1 MFRQNEKHYI
11 YLVTFAC
18 NKIKKDMD
26 NPSFMY
32 KEIIE
37 NQRRFF
43 SSGSTLSVS
52 FRKEQLQKLQAAI
65 KNYAPKIEEAVYND
79 FRKSNFEVYMSET
92 AMSLRSVKHA
102 IKNVKSWSKPKC
114 VKGSILNFPS
124 KDYIIPE
131 ALGISLIISPWNYP
145 FLLAVDPLIAAIS
158 AGNCVVLKP
167 SELTAHTSAVIQEM
181 VQNTFPKEYITV
193 VPGDASTS
201 RDLLSNR
208 FDKIFF
214 TGSTQVG
221 KAVYKAAAI
230 HLTPVT
236 LELGGKSPCIVTDS
250 ADLPIAAKRII
261 WGKMLNAG
269 QTCVAPDYVIVHHS
283 VRQQLIDQ
291 LKRVI
296 FSFYGSDIKQNPDF
310 PRIISEAHFKR
321 LQAFLSNGQIV
332 VGGDTDMEALYISPT
347 IIDNV
352 SWEDAIMKEEIFGP
366 ILPVLTYH
374 SFAEVLAKMKELEK
388 PLALYLFSK
397 NRKEIKDIQACCRF
411 GGGCINDTISHL
423 LNHQLPFGGVGY
435 SGSGSYHG
443 KFGFN
448 DFSHFK
454 SIVVRKTWVDIPVR
468 YAPYS
473 KERLKFLRKYFG

>member
-1 MFRQNEKHYI
+1 
-11 YLVTFAC
+11 
-18 NKIKKDMD
+18 MD
-26 NPSFMY
+26 KPSLMY
-32 KEIIE
+32 REIIE

-43 SSGSTLSVS
+43 SSGSTLPVS
-52 FRKEQLQKLQAAI
+52 FRKEQLRKLQAAI
-65 KNYAPKIEEAVYND
+65 KHYAPKIEEAVYKD

-92 AMSLRSVKHA
+92 AMSLRSVAYA
-102 IKNVKSWSKPKC
+102 IKKVKSWAKPKA

-131 ALGISLIISPWNYP
+131 PLGVSLIISPWNYP
-145 FLLAVDPLIAAIS
+145 FLLAIDPLIAAIS

-167 SELTAHTSAVIQEM
+167 SELSVHTSALIQEM
-181 VQNTFPKEYITV
+181 VQNTFPQEYITV
-193 VPGDASTS
+193 ILGDASTS
-201 RDLLSNR
+201 QDLLSNR

-214 TGSTQVG
+214 TGSAQVG
-221 KAVYKAAAI
+221 KAVYKAAAA
-230 HLTPVT
+230 HLTPVS

-250 ADLPIAAKRII
+250 ADLSIAAKRII

-283 VRQQLIDQ
+283 VKQELIEQ
-291 LKRVI
+291 LKQAV

-310 PRIISEAHFKR
+310 PRIINEAHFKR
-321 LQAFLSNGQIV
+321 LQAFLSNGQIL
-332 VGGDTDMEALYISPT
+332 VGGDTDLETLYISPT
-347 IIDNV
+347 IIDKI
-352 SWEDAIMKEEIFGP
+352 SWEDAMMKEEIFGP

-374 SFAEVLAKMKELEK
+374 SFAEVLAKMSVMEK

-397 NRKEIKDIQACCRF
+397 NSKEIKDIQSHCHF
-411 GGGCINDTISHL
+411 GGGCINDAISHL

-454 SIVVRKTWVDIPVR
+454 SMLMRKTWIDIPLR
-468 YAPYS
+468 YAPYT
-473 KERLKFLRKYFG
+473 KGKLKFLRKYFG